1 VQSILLQAS
10 QPVQPVSCDNKP
22 SVKVPLDTCCQSSL
36 ITMTLIRNEIDEA
49 STADFH
55 ASTGVSFNGPLNW
68 QQQAIRAAALRSLI
82 AAAA

>member
-1 VQSILLQAS
+1 
-10 QPVQPVSCDNKP
+10 
-22 SVKVPLDTCCQSSL
+22 
-36 ITMTLIRNEIDEA
+36 MTLIRNEIDEA